1 LLRIAQIEAGTRK
14 SRFAKFDF
22 SQLLTSVYEDF
33 APVIEDNSKTLMAR
47 FAPNLEIVDD
57 RQLLTQLVV
66 NLLENAI
73 QHTPA
78 GVHIVLNLVSKQ
90 NTVVLSVIDDEPGVP
105 ASDFDRLFHRFYRVD
120 RSRSGTGNGLGLSL
134 VRAVSDLHNGTIKFQ
149 DNKPG
154 LLVELCLPS
163 PQQ

>member
-22 SQLLTSVYEDF
+22 SPLLTSVYEDF

-47 FAPNLEIVDD
+47 IAPNLEIVGD

-66 NLLENAI
+66 NLLENAN

-78 GVHIVLNLVSKQ
+78 GVHIVLNLVSK
-90 NTVVLSVIDDEPGVP
+90 
-105 ASDFDRLFHRFYRVD
+105 
-120 RSRSGTGNGLGLSL
+120 
-134 VRAVSDLHNGTIKFQ
+134 
-149 DNKPG
+149 
-154 LLVELCLPS
+154 
-163 PQQ
+163 